1 MGRYCA
7 AVWKLEDKFKGLEF
21 NHVERDRNATV
32 DAVSKLRS
40 TRAQV
45 PPRIFVQE
53 IQQPSIVTDQKE
65 ECNSLCLLEA
75 DPIEWREL
83 IIRYIRNE
91 EEPDDKATAERIARQ
106 SAHYTIIGGLLYRRG
121 AGGILMK
128 CIHWVVWCP
137 CCIKDSSGKSF

>member
-7 AVWKLEDKFKGLEF
+7 AMWKLEDKFKGLEF

-45 PPRIFVQE
+45 PPRIFVLE

-91 EEPDDKATAERIARQ
+91 QKPDDKGHNRVHCKTV
-106 SAHYTIIGGLLYRRG
+106 GPLYHHRGPAIQKRCRRG
-121 AGGILMK
+121 PHEVHPLGS
-128 CIHWVVWCP
+128 VV
-137 CCIKDSSGKSF
+137 SMLHQEL